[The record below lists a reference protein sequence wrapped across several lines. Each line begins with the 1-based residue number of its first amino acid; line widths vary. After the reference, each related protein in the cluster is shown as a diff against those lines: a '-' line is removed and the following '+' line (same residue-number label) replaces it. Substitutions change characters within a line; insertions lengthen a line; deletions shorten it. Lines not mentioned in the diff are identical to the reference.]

1 MKKSQGNLPCDF
13 FIQSDKISFPKRFGE
28 NMTITIRD
36 VAKALNLSI
45 TTVSRALDGYDDVA
59 KETRELVISTAHQMG
74 YTPNRAARQLRRQ
87 RSETIGYILPTEK
100 PQFAD
105 AFYSEFI
112 AGLGDMA
119 ALSKFDLLVSAAS
132 PDSAEERALYER
144 WVQGRKVDGI
154 VLNRTR
160 LQDWRIQFL
169 SAQKI
174 PFVALERSLLPVEFI
189 GVEADS
195 YQGFLDLMAYL
206 TGRGHNR
213 IAYIGAPPELKIE
226 YDRHNGYQAG
236 LKAASIEPDP
246 ALIVHADLTPE
257 GGYQVAG
264 HLLNQSPQP
273 TAIVCVNDLTAIG
286 AMHAAHERGLKVG
299 RDIAIAGFDGI
310 ADSAHTQPP
319 LTTLDQPVYAIARQL
334 VTMLLALIN
343 GEPLV
348 ERQVKIEPK
357 LLIREST
364 GK

>member
-1 MKKSQGNLPCDF
+1 MP
-13 FIQSDKISFPKRFGE
+13 
-28 NMTITIRD
+28 TIKD

-59 KETRELVISTAHQMG
+59 KDTRELVIRTAHEMG

-119 ALSKFDLLVSAAS
+119 AASNFDLLVSAAP
-132 PDSAEERALYER
+132 PDSAAERALYER
-144 WVQGRKVDGI
+144 WAQGRKVDGI
-154 VLNRTR
+154 VLNRIR
-160 LQDWRIQFL
+160 LQDWRVQYL
-169 SAQKI
+169 TTQKI
-174 PFVALERSLLPVEFI
+174 PFVSLERSLLPVEFI
-189 GVEADS
+189 GVEADA
-195 YQGFLDLMAYL
+195 YQGFLELMAYL
-206 TGRGHNR
+206 TNQGHSR
-213 IAYIGAPPELKIE
+213 IAYIGGWHELKIE
-226 YDRHNGYQAG
+226 HDRHDGYQAG
-236 LKAASIEPDP
+236 LKAASISPEP
-246 ALIVHADLTPE
+246 ALVTRADLTPE
-257 GGYQVAG
+257 GGYQAAG
-264 HLLNQSPQP
+264 RLLNLSQPP

-319 LTTLDQPVYAIARQL
+319 LTTLDQPVYTIARQL

-343 GEPLV
+343 GEPLA

-364 GK
+364 GG

>member
-1 MKKSQGNLPCDF
+1 
-13 FIQSDKISFPKRFGE
+13 
-28 NMTITIRD
+28 MTTIKD
-36 VAKALNLSI
+36 VARVLNLSI

-59 KETRELVISTAHQMG
+59 QGTRELVVRTARELG

-119 ALSKFDLLVSAAS
+119 AASNFDLLVSAAP
-132 PDSAEERALYER
+132 PDTEAERALYER

-160 LQDWRIQFL
+160 LRDWRVQYL

-195 YQGFLDLMAYL
+195 YQGFLELLAYL
-206 TGRGHNR
+206 TTQGHSR
-213 IAYIGAPPELKIE
+213 IAYIGASPELKLE
-226 YDRHNGYQAG
+226 HDRQNGYLAG
-236 LKAASIEPDP
+236 LNAASIVPNP
-246 ALIVHADLTPE
+246 ALIVRADLTPE
-257 GGYQVAG
+257 GGYQAAR
-264 HLLNQSPQP
+264 HLLNLSQPP

-286 AMHAAHERGLKVG
+286 AMHAAHESGLKVG

-319 LTTLDQPVYAIARQL
+319 LTTLDQPVYTIARQL
-334 VTMLLALIN
+334 VSMLLALIN
-343 GEPLV
+343 HEPLEV
-348 ERQVKIEPK
+348 RQVKIEPK

-364 GK
+364 GG

>member
-1 MKKSQGNLPCDF
+1 VLE
-13 FIQSDKISFPKRFGE
+13 FPKRFGK
-28 NMTITIRD
+28 NFRDNSMTTIKD
-36 VAKALNLSI
+36 VARVLSVSI
-45 TTVSRALDGYDDVA
+45 TTVSRALDGYADVA
-59 KETRELVISTAHQMG
+59 EETRELVVRTAHEMG

-87 RSETIGYILPTEK
+87 RSDTIGYILPTEK

-119 ALSKFDLLVSAAS
+119 AASNFDLLVSAA
-132 PDSAEERALYER
+132 PPNTDAERALYER

-160 LQDWRIQFL
+160 LHDWRVQYL
-169 SAQKI
+169 DTQKI
-174 PFVALERSLLPVEFI
+174 PFVTLERSLLPVEFI

-195 YQGFLDLMAYL
+195 DQGFSELMAHL
-206 TGRGHNR
+206 VGRGHRR
-213 IAYIGAPPELKIE
+213 IAYIGASSELKIE
-226 YDRHNGYQAG
+226 HDRHNSYLVG
-236 LKAASIEPDP
+236 LKTANITLDP
-246 ALIVHADLTPE
+246 AIVVGADLTPE
-257 GGYQVAG
+257 GGYQAAG
-264 HLLNQSPQP
+264 HLLALDNIP

-319 LTTLDQPVYAIARQL
+319 LTTLDQPVYTIARQL

-364 GK
+364 GG

>member
-1 MKKSQGNLPCDF
+1 MP
-13 FIQSDKISFPKRFGE
+13 
-28 NMTITIRD
+28 TIKD

-59 KETRELVISTAHQMG
+59 KETRELVIRTAREMG

-119 ALSKFDLLVSAAS
+119 AASNFDLLVSAA
-132 PDSAEERALYER
+132 PPESAAEKALYER
-144 WVQGRKVDGI
+144 WAQGRKVDGI
-154 VLNRTR
+154 VLNRIR
-160 LQDWRIQFL
+160 LHDWRVQYL
-169 SAQKI
+169 TAQKI
-174 PFVALERSLLPVEFI
+174 PFVSLERSLLPVEFI
-189 GVEADS
+189 GVEAEA
-195 YQGFLDLMAYL
+195 YQGFLELMAYL
-206 TGRGHNR
+206 TNQGHSR
-213 IAYIGAPPELKIE
+213 IAYIGGWPELKIE
-226 YDRHNGYQAG
+226 HDRYAGYQAG
-236 LKAASIEPDP
+236 LKAASISPEP
-246 ALIVHADLTPE
+246 ALVTRGDLTPE
-257 GGYQVAG
+257 GGYQAAG
-264 HLLNQSPQP
+264 RLLNLSQPP

-319 LTTLDQPVYAIARQL
+319 LTTLDQPVYTIARQL

-343 GEPLV
+343 GQPLA

-357 LLIREST
+357 LIIRAST
-364 GK
+364 GG